1 MPIIDGKEATIL
13 IREAESNHSQS
24 SDTNSKTQ
32 FNRVPIFAVSASIEE
47 KNKKDYVDA
56 GFDGWVLK
64 PIDFAILNTILAGI
78 HDSEARAGAAK
89 VSEWGTGGW
98 FAL

>member
-1 MPIIDGKEATIL
+1 MPFIDGKEATSL
-13 IREAESNHSQS
+13 IREAESNKFQS
-24 SDTNSKTQ
+24 SDSNPKTQ
-32 FNRVPIFAVSASIEE
+32 LTRVPIFAVSASIEE
-47 KNKKDYVDA
+47 KNKKEYIDA